1 MLQVGQTYIFQ
12 DAETGEAIPLK
23 TILFF
28 YSSPWYGSCLLLLS
42 ASKADIPSNFID

>member
-28 YSSPWYGSCLLLLS
+28 YSSPWHGCLLLLS
-42 ASKADIPSNFID
+42 ASKADIPSNFTD